1 MFTMDDIL
9 NAKFGVNG
17 NKIDACFKKTVK
29 IKEFETEVIEVRSSA
44 ELPDNASGVER
55 LMSLTLLQAQLEYMA
70 YSNLAFKSIVTEN
83 ELDKRK
89 KQLIADVDAAAKKY
103 QSLTGEDPMDKFIG
117 EHITYETTPNENDV
131 VLESSPASNVQSDS
145 VVPKQLGEIKSET
158 KVESQNTT
166 TEPLGQFRVEMEV
179 NQEIIKE
186 PIQQTVQENIQEFV
200 KQEVESPTQVVEEIN
215 KQVEQE
221 TVQNTVQQTTQELA
235 QQTVQQVATEPVDNN
250 RRLNELYQQMITQ
263 LSPEQK
269 VVFDSWNQYQ
279 RQTYF
284 QQYLQYMEQLDRQN
298 KVNNFGNYMN
308 KPV

>member
-117 EHITYETTPNENDV
+117 EHMTYETTPNENDV
-131 VLESSPASNVQSDS
+131 VLESSPVSNVQSDS

-166 TEPLGQFRVEMEV
+166 TVEPSSQFKVEMEV

-221 TVQNTVQQTTQELA
+221 TVQ
-235 QQTVQQVATEPVDNN
+235 QVATEPVDNN

-269 VVFDSWNQYQ
+269 IVFDGWNQYQ

-284 QQYLQYMEQLDRQN
+284 QQYLQYMEQLERQN